1 MAFKM
6 KQFSG
11 FKSNGDPKKKSTATA
26 GTIVGDIDNKLG
38 DAFASG
44 DMSAAR
50 KAYREVKS
58 DIKSVL
64 AGGGKEAE
72 SLRDLI
78 NVDKYKN
85 FNSVK
90 NAYESDQ

>member
-6 KQFSG
+6 KEFSG

-26 GTIVGDIDNKLG
+26 GAIVGDIDNKLG

-44 DMSAAR
+44 DMKAAR
-50 KAYREVKS
+50 KAYREVKR
-58 DIKSVL
+58 DIDSVL

-72 SLRDLI
+72 SLNDLI
-78 NVDKYKN
+78 NVGKYNN

-90 NAYESDQ
+90 KAYKKDQ